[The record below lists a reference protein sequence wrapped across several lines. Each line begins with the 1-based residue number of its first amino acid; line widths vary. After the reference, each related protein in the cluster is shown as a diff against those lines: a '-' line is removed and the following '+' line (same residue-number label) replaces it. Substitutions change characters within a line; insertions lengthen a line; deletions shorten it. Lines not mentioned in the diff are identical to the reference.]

1 MVSTNT
7 LTLEPKS
14 VASSGIAI
22 GQAYIIPTTGTHFPK
37 YWISDKDIPHEISRF
52 KQAVQKSSRQLSI
65 IKDKLCRFQ
74 GKEQIQ
80 ILESHVM
87 LLKDPLLDESTA
99 SLISESRINAEWAL
113 DKVIAQLKL
122 AFANI
127 RDEYLRERKSDI
139 DYIGKRI
146 LRNLLGEQDHGFKQ
160 LPYPSTIIV
169 AHDISPADFAALPR
183 HQLAGVITAFGG
195 ETSHMAIMA
204 RALEIPTVVG
214 FGDITTHVHEGD
226 PLIIDGIGHQIV
238 VKPSKLQL
246 DKLKRKQ
253 RQQQLATQKLLKAS
267 HEPAI
272 TLDGYK
278 MQLMANIDLIDE
290 IPMALEYGAEG
301 IGMYRT
307 EYLFM
312 NRLEYPS
319 EDEQLKH
326 YKSILKMMKG
336 RPVTIRTL
344 DIGGD
349 KLFGN
354 IEEHTN
360 PALGLRAIRL
370 CLKEVELFKT
380 QLRALY
386 RASVHG
392 HLKILFPMITCVEEL
407 RQIHTIINEVK
418 HELHREKIK
427 IKTNVPIGIMI
438 EVPAAAIVADQMA
451 RDVQFFSI
459 GTNDLIQYT
468 LAIDRTN
475 EQVSYL
481 YQPHHPAILRLLH
494 MTAVAARQAQIDITM
509 CGEIAGDPRYITPLL
524 GLGLNALSMNAI
536 SIPRVKKLLR
546 SQYQRNAIRRLE
558 SALLASTAD
567 EVAEHFSTG
576 AQSPSE
582 ADKP

>member
-1 MVSTNT
+1 MSTNT
-7 LTLEPKS
+7 LPLEAVS

-22 GQAYIIPTTGTHFPK
+22 GQAHIIPSTGTHFPK
-37 YWISDKDIPHEISRF
+37 YWINDKETSHEISRF
-52 KQAVQKSSRQLSI
+52 RQAVQKSSRQLAI
-65 IKDKLCRFQ
+65 IRDKLCRFQ

-80 ILESHVM
+80 ILESHIL
-87 LLKDPLLDESTA
+87 LLKDPLLNDNTSN
-99 SLISESRINAEWAL
+99 LISGGRINAEWAL
-113 DKVIAQLKL
+113 DKVVAQLKL
-122 AFANI
+122 AFANF
-127 RDEYLRERKSDI
+127 RDDYLRERRNDI
-139 DYIGKRI
+139 DYIGRRI
-146 LRNLLGEQDHGFKQ
+146 LKNLLGEQDHGFKQ
-160 LPYPSTIIV
+160 LPYPNTILV
-169 AHDISPADFAALPR
+169 AHDLSPADFASLPR
-183 HQLAGVITAFGG
+183 HQLAGVITASGG

-204 RALEIPTVVG
+204 RALEIPTIVG
-214 FGDITTHVHEGD
+214 FGNIASQTHEGES
-226 PLIIDGIGHQIV
+226 LVIDGPGRQIV
-238 VKPSKLQL
+238 IKPSKVQL
-246 DKLKRKQ
+246 DKFKRRQ
-253 RQQQLATQKLLKAS
+253 RQQQLATKKLLKES

-272 TLDGYK
+272 TQDGYRI
-278 MQLMANIDLIDE
+278 QLMANIDLIDE

-319 EDEQLKH
+319 EDEQFKH

-360 PALGLRAIRL
+360 PALGLRAVRL
-370 CLKEVELFKT
+370 CLKEVDLFKT

-386 RASVHG
+386 KASAHG
-392 HLKILFPMITCVEEL
+392 NLKILFPMITCVDEL
-407 RQIHTIINEVK
+407 RQIHAIIDDVR
-418 HELHREKIK
+418 HELHREKVK
-427 IKTNVPIGIMI
+427 MKTHVPIGIMI
-438 EVPAAAIVADQMA
+438 EVPSAAIVADQMA

-481 YQPHHPAILRLLH
+481 YQPYHPAILRLLH
-494 MTAVAARQAQIDITM
+494 MAATAARQAQIEITM
-509 CGEIAGDPRYITPLL
+509 CGEIAGDPKYLTPLL

-558 SALLASTAD
+558 SALLAGTAD
-567 EVAEHFSTG
+567 EVAEHFSNDPQG
-576 AQSPSE
+576 PAE
-582 ADKP
+582 GDKP

>member
-1 MVSTNT
+1 MSNNT
-7 LTLEPKS
+7 LTLEPTS

-22 GQAYIIPTTGTHFPK
+22 GQAYIIPSTGTHFPK
-37 YWISDKDIPHEISRF
+37 YWISDKEIPHEISRF
-52 KQAVQKSSRQLSI
+52 KQAVQKSVRQLSI

-74 GKEQIQ
+74 GREQIQ

-87 LLKDPLLDESTA
+87 LLKDPIFSENTA
-99 SLISESRINAEWAL
+99 ALISENKINSEWAL
-113 DKVIAQLKL
+113 DKVVAQLKL

-127 RDEYLRERKSDI
+127 RDEYLRERKNDI

-146 LRNLLGEQDHGFKQ
+146 LKNLLGEQDHGFKQ
-160 LPYPSTIIV
+160 LPYPSTIVV

-183 HQLAGVITAFGG
+183 HQLAGVITSFGG
-195 ETSHMAIMA
+195 ETSHTAIMA
-204 RALEIPTVVG
+204 RALEIPAIVG
-214 FGDITTHVHEGD
+214 FGEITSHVHEGE
-226 PLIIDGIGHQIV
+226 PLIIDGLGAQIV
-238 VKPSKLQL
+238 VKPSKAQL
-246 DKLKRKQ
+246 DKFKRKQ
-253 RQQQLATQKLLKAS
+253 RQQQLATKKLLRES
-267 HEPAI
+267 HEPAV

-307 EYLFM
+307 EYLFL
-312 NRLEYPS
+312 NRLEYPA
-319 EDEQLKH
+319 EEEQYKH

-354 IEEHTN
+354 IEEHMN

-386 RASVHG
+386 RASTHG
-392 HLKILFPMITCVEEL
+392 HLKILFPMISCVEEL
-407 RQIHTIINEVK
+407 RQIHAIIHDVR
-418 HELHREKIK
+418 HELHREKVK
-427 IKTNVPIGIMI
+427 VKMQVPIGIMI
-438 EVPAAAIVADQMA
+438 EVPSAAIVADQMA

-481 YQPHHPAILRLLH
+481 YQPYHPAILRLLH
-494 MTAVAARQAQIDITM
+494 MTATAARQAQIDITM
-509 CGEIAGDPRYITPLL
+509 CGEIAGDPKYITPLL

-558 SALLASTAD
+558 SALLASTSD
-567 EVAEHFSTG
+567 EVADYFATDPQGPPEG
-576 AQSPSE
+576 
-582 ADKP
+582 DKP

>member
-1 MVSTNT
+1 VSTEI
-7 LTLEPKS
+7 LTLEEKS

-22 GQAYIIPTTGTHFPK
+22 GQVHIIPSTGTHFPK
-37 YWISDKDIPHEISRF
+37 YWLSDKETAYEISRF
-52 KQAVQKSSRQLSI
+52 RQAVQKSSRQLAI

-80 ILESHVM
+80 ILESHIM
-87 LLKDPLLDESTA
+87 LLKDPLLNDNTSD
-99 SLISESRINAEWAL
+99 LISGGKINAEWAL
-113 DKVIAQLKL
+113 DKVIGQIKL
-122 AFANI
+122 AFANF
-127 RDEYLRERKSDI
+127 RDDYLRERRNDI
-139 DYIGKRI
+139 DYIGRRI
-146 LRNLLGEQDHGFKQ
+146 LKNLLGEQDHGFKQ
-160 LPYPSTIIV
+160 LPYPSTILV

-183 HQLAGVITAFGG
+183 HQLAGVITASGG

-204 RALEIPTVVG
+204 RALEIPAIVG
-214 FGDITTHVHEGD
+214 FGDITGQVHEGD
-226 PLIIDGIGHQIV
+226 WVVIDGENHQVIV
-238 VKPSKLQL
+238 NPNKLQL
-246 DKLKRKQ
+246 AKYKRKQ
-253 RQQQLATQKLLKAS
+253 RQQRQTIQKILRES
-267 HEPAI
+267 REPAVTI
-272 TLDGYK
+272 DGYNI
-278 MQLMANIDLIDE
+278 QLLANIDIIDE

-319 EDEQLKH
+319 EEEQYKL
-326 YKSILKMMKG
+326 YKSILKMMRG

-354 IEEHTN
+354 IDEHLN

-386 RASVHG
+386 RASPHG
-392 HLKILFPMITCVEEL
+392 QLKILFPMITCVEEL
-407 RQIHTIINEVK
+407 RQIHTIIHDVR
-418 HELHREKIK
+418 HELHREKVK
-427 IKTNVPIGIMI
+427 MKAHVPLGIMI
-438 EVPAAAIVADQMA
+438 EVPSAAIIADQLA

-481 YQPHHPAILRLLH
+481 YQPYHPAIMRLLH
-494 MTAVAARQAQIDITM
+494 MTATAARQAQIDITM

-536 SIPRVKKLLR
+536 SIPRVKKLVR
-546 SQYQRNAIRRLE
+546 TQYQREAIRKLE
-558 SALLASTAD
+558 SALLASTSD
-567 EVAEHFSTG
+567 EVSEHLIPIIPDRPG
-576 AQSPSE
+576 G
-582 ADKP
+582 DKS

>member
-1 MVSTNT
+1 MSTNT
-7 LTLEPKS
+7 LTLERSS

-22 GQAYIIPTTGTHFPK
+22 GQAYIIPSTGTHFPK
-37 YWISDKDIPHEISRF
+37 YWISDKEISHEISRF

-80 ILESHVM
+80 ILESHVL
-87 LLKDPLLDESTA
+87 LLKDPLLSESTTA
-99 SLISESRINAEWAL
+99 LITENKINAEWAL

-146 LRNLLGEQDHGFKQ
+146 LKNLLGEHDHGFKQ
-160 LPYPSTIIV
+160 LPYPSTIVV
-169 AHDISPADFAALPR
+169 AHDISPADFAAMPR

-204 RALEIPTVVG
+204 RALEIPTIVG
-214 FGDITTHVHEGD
+214 FGDITSHVHEGD
-226 PLIIDGIGHQIV
+226 PLVIDGIGHQIL
-238 VKPSKLQL
+238 VKPSKAQL
-246 DKLKRKQ
+246 DKFKKKR
-253 RQQQLATQKLLKAS
+253 RQQHMATQKLLKES
-267 HEPAI
+267 HAPAI

-278 MQLMANIDLIDE
+278 MQLMANIDIIDE

-319 EDEQLKH
+319 EDEQFKH
-326 YKSILKMMKG
+326 YKSIIKMMKG

-344 DIGGD
+344 DVGGD

-386 RASVHG
+386 RASAHG
-392 HLKILFPMITCVEEL
+392 NLKILFPMITCVEEL
-407 RQIHTIINEVK
+407 RQIHTIITGVR
-418 HELHREKIK
+418 HELHREKV
-427 IKTNVPIGIMI
+427 KTKNNVPIGIMI
-438 EVPAAAIVADQMA
+438 EVPSAAIVADQMA

-494 MTAVAARQAQIDITM
+494 MTATAARQAQIEITM

-546 SQYQRNAIRRLE
+546 NQYQRNAIRRLE

-567 EVAEHFSTG
+567 EVAEHFSIDLQG
-576 AQSPSE
+576 PAE